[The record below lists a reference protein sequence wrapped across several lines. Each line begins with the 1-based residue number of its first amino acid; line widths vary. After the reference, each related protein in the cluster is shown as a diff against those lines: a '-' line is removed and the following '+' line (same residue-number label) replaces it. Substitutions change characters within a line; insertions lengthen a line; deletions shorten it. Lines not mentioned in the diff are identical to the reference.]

1 MEGNLMDKTC
11 DVIELVDGLSASM
24 LNWIDDSSIKETK
37 KIAKEVVNDPA
48 ALQKFMYEE
57 WCKTKLKVKHAE

>member
-1 MEGNLMDKTC
+1 MNKTY
-11 DVIELVDGLSASM
+11 DVIEFVDCMSAST
-24 LNWIDDSSIKETK
+24 LNWIDDSSIKQTK

-57 WCKTKLKVKHAE
+57 WCKTKLRVKHVE